1 MEKLPNCSLD
11 LQNFLDALC
20 HIPVTTSTFYI
31 LRGHIQVF
39 RPSNTRLS
47 NRFSEKMSH
56 LSKSKRTWHYKCIID
71 RHLQCMLLS
80 FSGPWLQWFG
90 CKILRKFYKAHY
102 VCLRKKRI
110 LCSPFDG
117 KKESTVTTHEHRDLE
132 ASTWHVPAVPTC
144 WKKFFG
150 TFYAITGDFD
160 SFNSDL
166 CFPVSGGFGGGFYSD
181 GDGGRKGRKMM
192 GGPSANRPP
201 AAKKPRT
208 CGICHMPG
216 HTRVTCPQRWPLSV
230 TEATP

>member
-102 VCLRKKRI
+102 VCLRKKGYYAHH
-110 LCSPFDG
+110 LMV
-117 KKESTVTTHEHRDLE
+117 KKKVLSRLTNTETLRHQHDMYLQSQHAE
-132 ASTWHVPAVPTC
+132 
-144 WKKFFG
+144 K
-150 TFYAITGDFD
+150 
-160 SFNSDL
+160 NSL
-166 CFPVSGGFGGGFYSD
+166 V
-181 GDGGRKGRKMM
+181 
-192 GGPSANRPP
+192 
-201 AAKKPRT
+201 
-208 CGICHMPG
+208 
-216 HTRVTCPQRWPLSV
+216 LSML
-230 TEATP
+230 

>member
-31 LRGHIQVF
+31 LCGHIQVF

-117 KKESTVTTHEHRDLE
+117 KKRKYCHDSRTQRP
-132 ASTWHVPAVPTC
+132 WGINMTC
-144 WKKFFG
+144 TCSPNMLKKILWYF
-150 TFYAITGDFD
+150 
-160 SFNSDL
+160 L
-166 CFPVSGGFGGGFYSD
+166 CY
-181 GDGGRKGRKMM
+181 
-192 GGPSANRPP
+192 N
-201 AAKKPRT
+201 
-208 CGICHMPG
+208 
-216 HTRVTCPQRWPLSV
+216 W
-230 TEATP
+230 